1 VTRRS
6 LGACLPDDECAE
18 GIPIQA
24 LPNTILGPDGR
35 PRPEV
40 LGFPVS
46 KFRRD
51 EDVLIAV
58 AGGTAGKFSAIVG
71 GWVGGKMGSMAV
83 TREIL
88 R

>member
-1 VTRRS
+1 
-6 LGACLPDDECAE
+6 
-18 GIPIQA
+18 
-24 LPNTILGPDGR
+24 
-35 PRPEV
+35 
-40 LGFPVS
+40 VS

-71 GWVGGKMGSMAV
+71 GWVGGKMGSTAV